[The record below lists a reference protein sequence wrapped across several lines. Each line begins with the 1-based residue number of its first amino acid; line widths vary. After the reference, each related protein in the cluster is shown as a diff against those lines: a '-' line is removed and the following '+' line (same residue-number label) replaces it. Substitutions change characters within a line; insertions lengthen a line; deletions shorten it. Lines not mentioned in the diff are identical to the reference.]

1 MWRPADPPPTRP
13 SNGVPLARLI
23 ALAGLTPAQ
32 ALEIAAG
39 LMAAVAER
47 SEPDDDGV
55 DQVVVDPD
63 GRVVLGR
70 APRGGHAE
78 RWPGSCPP
86 SAGVESVFTEVAD
99 AARARARRPDP
110 LLTEL
115 ENAIAL
121 MPRADASLVAR
132 MLGDACAAIDRA
144 GVRAELSALV
154 RAIVARSSVSVVG
167 GAPPRAPVA
176 GAAGRGRPPERP
188 ASGRGRVVRRRVGAW
203 LLSVAVVVTVVLL
216 EIAFLRDD
224 ILADVDLLLDAGR
237 SGSAPSVA
245 AAPDG
250 IPLVPPAPAAAGIV
264 TGVDLR
270 ALGRCTPGA
279 ACTMRVQVRLEPGTE
294 PQTVTWSIRVIDR
307 CTGAAET
314 VPGGS
319 VVVPPGAEQ
328 AVVVGPVALPQTAA
342 AVLAVTALPAAAAS
356 PPVLVGACPSGA
368 PAV

>member
-1 MWRPADPPPTRP
+1 L
-13 SNGVPLARLI
+13 N
-23 ALAGLTPAQ
+23 
-32 ALEIAAG
+32 
-39 LMAAVAER
+39 
-47 SEPDDDGV
+47 
-55 DQVVVDPD
+55 
-63 GRVVLGR
+63 
-70 APRGGHAE
+70 
-78 RWPGSCPP
+78 
-86 SAGVESVFTEVAD
+86 
-99 AARARARRPDP
+99 
-110 LLTEL
+110 
-115 ENAIAL
+115 
-121 MPRADASLVAR
+121 
-132 MLGDACAAIDRA
+132 ACAAIDRA
-144 GVRAELSALV
+144 GVRAELAALV
-154 RAIVARSSVSVVG
+154 RAILGGATVLVVG
-167 GAPPRAPVA
+167 GAAPRAPVA
-176 GAAGRGRPPERP
+176 GAAGRGRPPERL
-188 ASGRGRVVRRRVGAW
+188 RGRVVRRRIGAW

-245 AAPDG
+245 AAPDS

-279 ACTMRVQVRLEPGTE
+279 ACTMRVQVRIAPGAE
-294 PQTVTWSIRVIDR
+294 PQTVTWSIRIVDR
-307 CTGAAET
+307 CTGVVET

-342 AVLAVTALPAAAAS
+342 AVLAVTARPAAAAS